1 MMTKLKIVTVIWKQ
15 ALQGSISLVLPEG
28 PEKLEWRSGLISK
41 GRGGQQCN
49 GDGESCAEISA

>member
-15 ALQGSISLVLPEG
+15 ALQGSISLVLPER

-49 GDGESCAEISA
+49 GDGESCA